1 MSSPT
6 RSFVRGVAR
15 ALALIAVFPAA
26 GLAVRAGLQA
36 GSAPPFY
43 PASWMEET
51 LTEEPELWLVD
62 GYNVVQVALL
72 SGRDRDSWWQAS
84 RRDELMAH
92 AARLAASGARVEVV
106 FDGDQPVPEPEGRA
120 ARQVFAE
127 SADAWL
133 VARVRA
139 EVTPQRVVV
148 VTADRRLAGRLR
160 HHGAR
165 VVGPGEFL
173 RRCRLE
179 PDTGCQEE
187 PEKPRDVFPSKGT

>member
-1 MSSPT
+1 MSPT
-6 RSFVRGVAR
+6 RSFAGGVAR

-36 GSAPPFY
+36 GSAPPLY
-43 PASWMEET
+43 PASWMEEI
-51 LTEEPELWLVD
+51 EAEDPALWLVD
-62 GYNVVQVALL
+62 GFNVVQVALL
-72 SGRDRDSWWQAS
+72 SGRDRESWWRAE
-84 RRDELMAH
+84 RRDELMAQ
-92 AARLAASGARVEVV
+92 AARLAASGACIEVV
-106 FDGDQPVPEPEGRA
+106 FDGAEPASEAQGPG

-133 VARVRA
+133 VARIRA
-139 EVTPQRVVV
+139 AAEPGRVAV

-165 VVGPGEFL
+165 VIGPGEFL

-179 PDTGCQEE
+179 PGAEC
-187 PEKPRDVFPSKGT
+187 PESSEKKRAVSPSKAT